1 MDTTKSIGVITRGS
15 LEKGVEM
22 KLHPEESVEDI
33 KAGTFLVVRGQNYEF
48 FSMITD
54 VTLDA
59 SNNDIL
65 LHPPDEEEELLL
77 KVLQGAAI
85 YTTVKLKPMLMLP
98 IAARALPTADSNGS
112 DLSVNDD

>member
-1 MDTTKSIGVITRGS
+1 MDIIKSIGVITRGS

-22 KLHPEESVEDI
+22 KLHPDESVEDI

-77 KVLQGAAI
+77 KVLQAPRS
-85 YTTVKLKPMLMLP
+85 TP
-98 IAARALPTADSNGS
+98 RSS
-112 DLSVNDD
+112 

>member
-1 MDTTKSIGVITRGS
+1 
-15 LEKGVEM
+15 
-22 KLHPEESVEDI
+22 
-33 KAGTFLVVRGQNYEF
+33 
-48 FSMITD
+48 MITD

-98 IAARALPTADSNGS
+98 IAARACQQPIPTAATSA
-112 DLSVNDD
+112 